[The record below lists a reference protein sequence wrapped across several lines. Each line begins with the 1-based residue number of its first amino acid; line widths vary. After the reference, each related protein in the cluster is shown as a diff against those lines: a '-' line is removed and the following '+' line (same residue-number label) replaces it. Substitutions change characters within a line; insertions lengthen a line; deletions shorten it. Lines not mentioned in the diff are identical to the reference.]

1 MTAEI
6 PSTPWFLRPHRWVA
20 HVETLALAC
29 TAAAGA
35 TAAFGYPIGSG
46 ATGLVAGAPTLFTA
60 GCWVGLVRLNPRFGE
75 ESGPRVRWMA
85 ALPLAAANGAM
96 GGGLFCLLYGG
107 LGHLPST
114 FVSGAILGATVGII
128 YWGPALLATL
138 LVLGGPLRFAQRKA
152 SQGLSGEDLGG
163 KALGGT
169 AVVASLLALL
179 LQLLAPGS
187 SAYRIGP
194 ADAHEVRSWLRP
206 LDLGLGYGAAILG
219 VVGGAI
225 VLTFSAAKSAK
236 RKAFVTRVEHGIEQG
251 FRVDPTPRGKV
262 LVKLRAPREPF
273 RTTTLPE
280 EVFPLQLSPRRRGAQ
295 PA

>member
-1 MTAEI
+1 MTAKI
-6 PSTPWFLRPHRWVA
+6 PSTPWFLRLHRWVA

-35 TAAFGYPIGSG
+35 TAVFGSLMKGV
-46 ATGLVAGAPTLFTA
+46 ATGLVAGVPTLVAA

-75 ESGPRVRWMA
+75 EQGPRARWMA
-85 ALPLAAANGAM
+85 ALPLAALNGAA
-96 GGGLFCLLYGG
+96 GAGLFCSLYGG
-107 LGHLPST
+107 FGHGPST
-114 FVSGAILGATVGII
+114 FVGGAIFGATVGIVF
-128 YWGPALLATL
+128 WGPALLATL

-169 AVVASLLALL
+169 AAAASVLALVW
-179 LQLLAPGS
+179 QLVAQES
-187 SAYRIGP
+187 SYRI
-194 ADAHEVRSWLRP
+194 ARSEAHAIGSWLRP
-206 LDLGLGYGAAILG
+206 LGQGLGYGMALLG

-225 VLTFSAAKSAK
+225 VLAFSVAKSAK

-251 FRVDPTPRGKV
+251 FRVDPTQRGKV

-273 RTTTLPE
+273 RTTNLPE
-280 EVFPLQLSPRRRGAQ
+280 EVFPL
-295 PA
+295 